1 MSYQNEPGKSGT
13 LTASHISPDHF
24 KSLAEIESG
33 YFWNVSRNN
42 WLLKFIRQLNLPEE
56 NVKLVDYGCGTGG
69 TVVELKH
76 KFRFRQLLGVDT
88 SEIAINLA
96 LRKMD
101 AFRRIEPGDFSILR
115 DCDLVLL
122 MDVIEH
128 IDDDET
134 FLSSILTSLPEGGS
148 AIVTVP
154 AMPMLMSKWDR
165 QMGHFRRYDMKGLRQ
180 TVELAGGKI
189 IESRYIFSYLVPAA
203 MLRRLEIGNTSQGCE
218 FPTVSPSMNKI
229 LVALNRLEVWMA
241 KFSIKPLFGTSIIA
255 LIKLNPNDNRGG
267 R

>member
-1 MSYQNEPGKSGT
+1 
-13 LTASHISPDHF
+13 
-24 KSLAEIESG
+24 
-33 YFWNVSRNN
+33 
-42 WLLKFIRQLNLPEE
+42 
-56 NVKLVDYGCGTGG
+56 
-69 TVVELKH
+69 
-76 KFRFRQLLGVDT
+76 
-88 SEIAINLA
+88 
-96 LRKMD
+96 
-101 AFRRIEPGDFSILR
+101 
-115 DCDLVLL
+115 
-122 MDVIEH
+122 
-128 IDDDET
+128 
-134 FLSSILTSLPEGGS
+134 
-148 AIVTVP
+148 
-154 AMPMLMSKWDR
+154 MLMSKWDR